1 MRLKIFGLVCVTKR
15 RECLRRKQCGGQ
27 GHIAMCSGAVR
38 VCLREGHSTVPY
50 IKLSAPRLSRR
61 SKWSL
66 MAWGRVLSPNSE
78 SKSCECPRPEVTDSA
93 NHPNSGNKDRCLFF
107 SPFSFFTSVCACAL
121 FVFFRCVLCSSYAI
135 IYWSLHHFVVSIMK
149 SQCHSRA
156 LVSKPQL
163 KQMHISKVSQSTVVR
178 F

>member
-93 NHPNSGNKDRCLFF
+93 NHPNFFFYKCMCLCPFCVF
-107 SPFSFFTSVCACAL
+107 PLCLVLIVCNHLLISSPFCGE
-121 FVFFRCVLCSSYAI
+121 
-135 IYWSLHHFVVSIMK
+135 HNE
-149 SQCHSRA
+149 
-156 LVSKPQL
+156 KP
-163 KQMHISKVSQSTVVR
+163 VSQPCSGFKASTQANAHLQSITIHSGSFLTCLR
-178 F
+178 D